1 MDTFYLEGFRNM
13 KKHIIGILLLV
24 LSCSLVFAQAASE
37 GTDGGREITLYCYD
51 TFSSEWGSG
60 PTLIPLFEEETGIK
74 VNVVS
79 SGDAVE
85 MLSRAIMEGE
95 DCPADLIMGISDD
108 QASAAY
114 ESGLFTTYE
123 SPLLEKVDDSLEFDG
138 EHRLIPFDYGVF
150 AFVWD
155 SESDVPAPQS
165 LDDLK
170 DPIYKDKIILIDPR
184 TSSVGLGLLMW
195 TIEVYGEDG
204 YLDWWRAVG
213 QNALTIADGWSS
225 AYGLFTEGEAPIVI
239 SYTTSPVYHV
249 LNEDTTRYQ
258 ALVFS
263 EGHHK
268 TIESIGIL
276 ASSDNKEEAQ
286 AFVDFILSEGQVD
299 TAIANSMYP
308 ANGETVLPEAYDYA
322 PLPEKIFDT
331 DPAYVAAN
339 IDRWTEEW
347 TQAMINL

>member
-1 MDTFYLEGFRNM
+1 M
-13 KKHIIGILLLV
+13 
-24 LSCSLVFAQAASE
+24 
-37 GTDGGREITLYCYD
+37 DGGWLC
-51 TFSSEWGSG
+51 F
-60 PTLIPLFEEETGIK
+60 
-74 VNVVS
+74 
-79 SGDAVE
+79 
-85 MLSRAIMEGE
+85 
-95 DCPADLIMGISDD
+95 
-108 QASAAY
+108 
-114 ESGLFTTYE
+114 GLN
-123 SPLLEKVDDSLEFDG
+123 G
-138 EHRLIPFDYGVF
+138 
-150 AFVWD
+150 
-155 SESDVPAPQS
+155 
-165 LDDLK
+165 
-170 DPIYKDKIILIDPR
+170 
-184 TSSVGLGLLMW
+184 GLLG
-195 TIEVYGEDG
+195 GESA
-204 YLDWWRAVG
+204 LVG
-213 QNALTIADGWSS
+213 TAQGTHPALRQCFKNSALLCLIIDVTADPASIADGWSS

-258 ALVFS
+258 ALVFP